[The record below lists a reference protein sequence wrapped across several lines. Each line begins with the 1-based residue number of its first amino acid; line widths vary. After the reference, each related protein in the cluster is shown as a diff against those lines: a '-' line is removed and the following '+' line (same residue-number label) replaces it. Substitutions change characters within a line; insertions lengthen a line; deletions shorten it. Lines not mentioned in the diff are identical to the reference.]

1 MQANQPLDQSSAV
14 APQVPFPKR
23 AGGVSRR
30 EFLSFCSAVAAALG
44 LGPAGVRQVQAA
56 LAAGLRPPVLWLHFS
71 ECTGCTESLLRTTS
85 PYFDDLILNTIS
97 LEYHETLMV
106 ESGDGAENLR
116 NQVVSKYSGDF
127 LCVVE
132 GSIPTANNGL
142 YGTVGNRTMYTIASE
157 VLPKAKAII
166 AIGSCASDGGLPGA
180 SPNPSQVRGV
190 KDAFPSLSVPVVNC
204 PGCPPNPVNFASII
218 VSYLLKGTIP
228 PLDSAGRPTF
238 AYGQTVHQLCALK
251 GTSNCLQSKGCRGIA
266 TYHNCPQIK
275 FNDGTSY
282 CMQSGHVCIGCSEAG
297 FWDSAAF
304 WTQPFWKTYG
314 VKVDSTKT
322 GITYAGDPKG
332 IVSTMVTPA
341 DAGAG
346 GAGGSLGGADGS
358 AGGSSGADARPG
370 SGGSSGTGGSS
381 TGGNP
386 GSGGGTGSGGGPGSG
401 SGGNPSSGGSSSGG
415 PGSGGSGGS
424 GGGGAGSGFGGSP
437 GSGGSSGAGA
447 SNGHGCG
454 CDVGGGG
461 SPGILGLVTT
471 AAALAGA
478 ATRLRHSEPTQS
490 KGDACLAS
498 SSTPSPESKDT

>member
-1 MQANQPLDQSSAV
+1 MQANHPFDPNV
-14 APQVPFPKR
+14 AAPPRPPFPRR

-30 EFLSFCSAVAAALG
+30 DFLSFCSAVAAALG

-106 ESGDGAENLR
+106 ESGDGAEALR
-116 NQVVSKYSGDF
+116 SQVLAKYAGDF

-132 GSIPTANNGL
+132 GSIPTANSGL
-142 YGTVGNRTMYTIASE
+142 YGTVGTRTMYAIASE

-166 AIGSCASDGGLPGA
+166 AIGSCASDGGLPA
-180 SPNPSQVRGV
+180 AAPNPSQVRGV
-190 KDAFPSLSVPVVNC
+190 KDAFPTLNVPVVNC

-218 VSYLLKGTIP
+218 VNYLLKGTTP
-228 PLDSAGRPTF
+228 ALDSAGRPTF

-266 TYHNCPQIK
+266 TYHNCPKIK

-282 CMQSGHVCIGCSEAG
+282 CMQGGHVCIGCSEAG
-297 FWDSAAF
+297 FWDSATF

-322 GITYAGDPKG
+322 GITYAGDPNG
-332 IVSTMVTPA
+332 IVSTLVTPE

-346 GAGGSLGGADGS
+346 GAGGSTGGADGS
-358 AGGSSGADARPG
+358 AGGSSGADARG
-370 SGGSSGTGGSS
+370 SAGGASGTGGRSS
-381 TGGNP
+381 
-386 GSGGGTGSGGGPGSG
+386 
-401 SGGNPSSGGSSSGG
+401 
-415 PGSGGSGGS
+415 
-424 GGGGAGSGFGGSP
+424 A
-437 GSGGSSGAGA
+437 GGSSGAGGSGNSGGGSSAGGA
-447 SNGHGCG
+447 SSSVGGSGASGGTGTGGSSNFGGSSGSGGFADTGPSSSRGCG
-454 CDVGGGG
+454 CDVGAGGG
-461 SPGILGLVTT
+461 SGILGVV
-471 AAALAGA
+471 AAAAVLGGA
-478 ATRLRHSEPTQS
+478 AARLFRNSESTQP
-490 KGDACLAS
+490 KGEACLAS

>member
-30 EFLSFCSAVAAALG
+30 EFLSFCSAVATALG

-116 NQVVSKYSGDF
+116 NQVLSKYSGDF

-142 YGTVGNRTMYTIASE
+142 YGTVGARTMYTIASE

-180 SPNPSQVRGV
+180 SPNPAQVRGV

-218 VSYLLKGTIP
+218 VNYLLKGTTP
-228 PLDSAGRPTF
+228 ALDSAGRPTF

-297 FWDSAAF
+297 FWDSTAF

-341 DAGAG
+341 DAGAD

-370 SGGSSGTGGSS
+370 SGGSSGTGGSGTGGS
-381 TGGNP
+381 SGSGGNP
-386 GSGGGTGSGGGPGSG
+386 GSGGGSGSGGG
-401 SGGNPSSGGSSSGG
+401 GGA
-415 PGSGGSGGS
+415 
-424 GGGGAGSGFGGSP
+424 GGGAGSGSSGGP
-437 GSGGSSGAGA
+437 DSGGSSGASAG
-447 SNGHGCG
+447 NGHGCG

-461 SPGILGLVTT
+461 APGILGLVTT

-478 ATRLRHSEPTQS
+478 TTRLLRSESTQP